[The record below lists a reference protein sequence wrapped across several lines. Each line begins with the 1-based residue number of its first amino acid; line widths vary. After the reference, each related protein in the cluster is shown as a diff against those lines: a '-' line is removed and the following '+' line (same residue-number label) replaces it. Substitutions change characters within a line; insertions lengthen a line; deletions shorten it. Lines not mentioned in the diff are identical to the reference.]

1 MDEFAKTVQSDPK
14 LAGGFN
20 VVGLSQGG
28 LVVRGYIQQYNNPPV
43 YDWGAAGAL
52 PWLAMLTVPVGDV
65 LLHQAQLC
73 VYLRRAEWRVQLPPG
88 SADHPFLVRLVQEQP
103 LPVRAAALGVG
114 YAPVF

>member
-43 YDWGAAGAL
+43 YDLGGCGCCRIAAVARN
-52 PWLAMLTVPVGDV
+52 AD
-65 LLHQAQLC
+65 
-73 VYLRRAEWRVQLPPG
+73 RARW
-88 SADHPFLVRLVQEQP
+88 
-103 LPVRAAALGVG
+103 
-114 YAPVF
+114 